1 MRVGVL
7 LGALTLALSPA
18 IALADDAGD
27 WLVKLSDAARNA
39 SYQGIIIYR
48 GNDILETFRV
58 AHRNQNGTELERV
71 QSLNGEPRDILKEND
86 KVICLLPRDRRVSF
100 NRPTPKGLFPS
111 LSPERLKQI
120 SAVYDFRDLG
130 NARVA
135 GRNCHG
141 IAITPRDQF
150 RYGYEIWADTQTAV
164 PLKVNLIGGDGA
176 TMEQMMFTE
185 VDFPNSI
192 PDVAFAMP
200 KPDANRVERVLHDP
214 SSALAATQVASA
226 PQLQAAPAAWDI
238 NHLPPGFHVTMRE
251 MRVLPNNG
259 GTVEHWLI
267 SDGLSA
273 ISIFSAHR
281 TAPSKPLNGTSQIGA
296 VNAYGR
302 MVGGFHVTVVGEAPP
317 ETVKMIGDGL
327 TPASAP
333 SDAATD
339 ATTSP

>member
-1 MRVGVL
+1 MRVGIFL
-7 LGALTLALSPA
+7 SALTLALSPVA
-18 IALADDAGD
+18 VLADESSD
-27 WLVKLSDAARNA
+27 WLVKISDAARNA

-86 KVICLLPRDRRVSF
+86 KVICLLPRDRKMSV
-100 NRPTPKGLFPS
+100 NRPTPKGLFPV

-120 SAVYDFRDLG
+120 TGVYEFDDLG
-130 NARVA
+130 TARVA

-164 PLKVNLIGGDGA
+164 PLKVNLIGRDGV

-185 VDFPNSI
+185 VDFPAAI
-192 PDVAFAMP
+192 PDVAFEMP
-200 KPDANRVERVLHDP
+200 QPDGNRIQRVMRDP
-214 SSALAATQVASA
+214 ASVASPPAVPPA
-226 PQLQAAPAAWDI
+226 PPETMAWDVD
-238 NHLPPGFHVTMRE
+238 HLPPGFHVTMRE
-251 MRVLPNNG
+251 LRVLPNNG
-259 GTVEHWLI
+259 GTIEHLLI

-281 TAPSKPLNGTSQIGA
+281 TATSKPLNGTSQIGA

-302 MVGGFHVTVVGEAPP
+302 MIGTFHVTVVGEAPP

-327 TPASAP
+327 KPMPT
-333 SDAATD
+333 AAD
-339 ATTSP
+339 KPVDGAKP